1 MIRRLRWKVVGL
13 NMGMVFCVLLAVFA
27 AVFFFARSALSR
39 SVRQQMEEAVRTG
52 VYDLSQPDGS
62 TLPCFVAEVYA
73 SGTVR
78 VSGNG
83 YYDLTDKSALAD
95 IVTAALSAQLCAQRC
110 GDAAG
115 GPCVAAAEAVP
126 VRCQP

>member
-62 TLPCFVAEVYA
+62 TLPCAICGAWGFCPPA
-73 SGTVR
+73 SPLPTAR
-78 VSGNG
+78 WSRPP
-83 YYDLTDKSALAD
+83 SAA
-95 IVTAALSAQLCAQRC
+95 C
-110 GDAAG
+110 
-115 GPCVAAAEAVP
+115 
-126 VRCQP
+126 

>member
-52 VYDLSQPDGS
+52 VYDLSQPVGPPCPASWRRS
-62 TLPCFVAEVYA
+62 TPAAPSA
-73 SGTVR
+73 SP
-78 VSGNG
+78 
-83 YYDLTDKSALAD
+83 A
-95 IVTAALSAQLCAQRC
+95 TATTT
-110 GDAAG
+110 
-115 GPCVAAAEAVP
+115 
-126 VRCQP
+126 

>member
-95 IVTAALSAQLCAQRC
+95 IVAICGAWGFCPPASPLPTARWSR
-110 GDAAG
+110 
-115 GPCVAAAEAVP
+115 PPSVA
-126 VRCQP
+126 C

>member
-78 VSGNG
+78 VSG
-83 YYDLTDKSALAD
+83 
-95 IVTAALSAQLCAQRC
+95 TATTT
-110 GDAAG
+110 
-115 GPCVAAAEAVP
+115 
-126 VRCQP
+126 